1 MEGQNRRLERN
12 KGVLQVLEQ
21 RFAIKDTI
29 DLSHL
34 EQQNIFLEGTGSMV
48 LDRQHRISYA
58 CHSGR
63 THHDALR
70 QFAERLDYRLCVFHA
85 VDRHHAPIYHSNVMM
100 SVGRD
105 LSVVCLQALPD
116 ADERQALER
125 SLRDTG
131 KDILGLD
138 FDQLEAFAGNM
149 LEVHDRDGQPLLV
162 MSASAWGA
170 LQPAQRRHVERHT
183 RPVVVNIDNIER
195 IGGGSARCMLAE
207 VHLPAR
213 PSFQ

>member
-1 MEGQNRRLERN
+1 M
-12 KGVLQVLEQ
+12 
-21 RFAIKDTI
+21 FHA
-29 DLSHL
+29 
-34 EQQNIFLEGTGSMV
+34 
-48 LDRQHRISYA
+48 LDRYQ
-58 CHSGR
+58 
-63 THHDALR
+63 
-70 QFAERLDYRLCVFHA
+70 
-85 VDRHHAPIYHSNVMM
+85 APIYHSNVMM

-105 LSVVCLQALPD
+105 LAVVCLQALPD
-116 ADERQALER
+116 DSERLALER

-131 KDILGLD
+131 KDILSLD

-170 LQPAQRRHVERHT
+170 LHPAQRQHVERHT

-213 PSFQ
+213 HSFQ

>member
-1 MEGQNRRLERN
+1 MIL
-12 KGVLQVLEQ
+12 VV
-21 RFAIKDTI
+21 
-29 DLSHL
+29 
-34 EQQNIFLEGTGSMV
+34 
-48 LDRQHRISYA
+48 
-58 CHSGR
+58 
-63 THHDALR
+63 
-70 QFAERLDYRLCVFHA
+70 AEK
-85 VDRHHAPIYHSNVMM
+85 P

-105 LSVVCLQALPD
+105 LAVVCLKALPD
-116 ADERQALER
+116 DSERLALER

-131 KDILGLD
+131 KDILSLD

-170 LQPAQRRHVERHT
+170 LQPAQRQHVERHT

>member
-1 MEGQNRRLERN
+1 
-12 KGVLQVLEQ
+12 
-21 RFAIKDTI
+21 
-29 DLSHL
+29 
-34 EQQNIFLEGTGSMV
+34 
-48 LDRQHRISYA
+48 
-58 CHSGR
+58 
-63 THHDALR
+63 
-70 QFAERLDYRLCVFHA
+70 
-85 VDRHHAPIYHSNVMM
+85 MM

-105 LSVVCLQALPD
+105 LSVVCLQALPI

-131 KDILGLD
+131 KDIVALD

-207 VHLPAR
+207 VHLPVR
-213 PSFQ
+213 N